1 MPKYLFAY
9 HNGGQAM
16 PAPADRDKVM
26 TAWMKWFQTLGPAVI
41 DGGAPL
47 GQSSTVTA
55 GGVAGTGGAN
65 PVSGYSLIEA
75 KDAAAAAKLAQ
86 GCPILARGGSV
97 EVAEA
102 LAM

>member
-1 MPKYLFAY
+1 MPKFHFAY
-9 HNGGQAM
+9 HGGSR
-16 PAPADRDKVM
+16 PATPEEGKAVM
-26 TAWMKWFQTLGPAVI
+26 AAWMKWFETLGPAVV

-47 GQSSTVTA
+47 GEPSMVTA

-75 KDAAAAAKLAQ
+75 KDAAAAAKIAR